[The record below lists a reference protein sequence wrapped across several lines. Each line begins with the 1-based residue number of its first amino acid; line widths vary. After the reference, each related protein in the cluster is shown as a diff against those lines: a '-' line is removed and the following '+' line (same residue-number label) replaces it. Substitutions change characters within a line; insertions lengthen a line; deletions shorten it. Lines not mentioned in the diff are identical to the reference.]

1 MDDCSMYCERPST
14 GSQCGPLTSLCAH
27 RSMSQLTILIVAS
40 WFAGLA
46 AFGGGVIAWATNGAN
61 TAAKREVTHGII
73 AFGGGI
79 LIAAVAFALL
89 PKAMIV
95 LGPASLGAAFCA
107 GGLFFCILDA
117 RLSRRGD
124 TKAQFMAML
133 IDFLPEALAL
143 GAVFG
148 QDHQLGVLLA
158 AFIAAQN
165 LPEGF
170 NAFREMTSVGIRSR
184 VAVITLLAISL
195 LGPVAACTGYFLL
208 QNQVKLTAAIMAFAG
223 GGIMYLIFQDIAPQS
238 KIRKHWIPALG
249 GVLGFAVGM
258 IGKQLVD

>member
-1 MDDCSMYCERPST
+1 
-14 GSQCGPLTSLCAH
+14 
-27 RSMSQLTILIVAS
+27 MSQLTIIILAS
-40 WFAGLA
+40 WLAGLA
-46 AFGGGVIAWATNGAN
+46 AFGGGVIAWATDGAN
-61 TAAKREVTHGII
+61 TEDKREVAHGVI

-89 PKAMIV
+89 PKAMV
-95 LGPASLGAAFCA
+95 TLSPVGLGATFCA
-107 GGLFFCILDA
+107 GGLLFCVLDA
-117 RLSRRGD
+117 QLSRSGD
-124 TKAQFMAML
+124 TKAQFLAML
-133 IDFLPEALAL
+133 MDFLPEALAL

-148 QDHQLGVLLA
+148 QDPRLGVLLA
-158 AFIAAQN
+158 AFIGAQN

-184 VAVITLLAISL
+184 VALMTLLAVSL
-195 LGPVAACTGYFLL
+195 LGPVAACTGYFFL
-208 QNQVKLTAAIMAFAG
+208 QDQAKVTASIMTFAG

-249 GVLGFAVGM
+249 AVLGFAVGM